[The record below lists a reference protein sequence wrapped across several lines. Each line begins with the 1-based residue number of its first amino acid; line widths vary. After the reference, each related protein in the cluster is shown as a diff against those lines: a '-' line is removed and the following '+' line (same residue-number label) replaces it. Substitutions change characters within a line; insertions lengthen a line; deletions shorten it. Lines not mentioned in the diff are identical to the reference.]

1 MKITEISKM
10 LDKLGHSKEAIIQI
24 IDMAIEKELEKFNP
38 KIDSIRFKIDMLI
51 WAFTVVVI
59 GTFLKMLL
67 GL

>member
-1 MKITEISKM
+1 M